1 MNEEVIVFSKR
12 QGNVE
17 ALIHVISHN
26 TRGREI
32 AKSAAENKGF
42 PRKVVVASKN
52 TYRDEYT
59 PSDYV
64 YDLARSHYYCLSS
77 SLSEIVAVLLSLC
90 DDRANTY

>member
-1 MNEEVIVFSKR
+1 MNERRSNSIL
-12 QGNVE
+12 E
-17 ALIHVISHN
+17 ASRKCRGIDSRHN